1 MKKNLRS
8 LKSLIG
14 LTILLLVAT
23 TLLLAQQQAGAPK
36 TVSQPGNQLN
46 VNPTSATGIT
56 DMQSFWSMI
65 QLGGGIGYLT
75 IVVLGVGLF
84 LALVRLL
91 ELLND
96 ARHMRHALN
105 LQFATLPLEDMPKQ
119 IHAAGNSWLGQL
131 MISMVNLYR
140 ISGTTQSIQQEV
152 SNFLQYITDQFDSFR
167 GRMAFLSDSA
177 GALGLLGT
185 VWGMFLTF
193 FGGNLG
199 DSEKIL
205 NGMGVALVTTLIGLV
220 VSLILNFSATELFS
234 MFNRRLDIITQKSD
248 ELRLRLLELER
259 GRREMFGE
267 TQRRAEHAGEPA
279 RPKVLPSAAQTARRE
294 PEPQVQAVKE
304 PAPIILPRLRM
315 ITKMPDKV
323 QAGAHLP
330 APLKVQ
336 VVSQEG
342 APLHRQPVAFVI
354 AKGKSTFGDGER
366 QTTVLAKENGEV
378 SCDFIASLAPET
390 CEVRVALVNEPAQ
403 QWQGRVEI
411 VPGPPSRGRIE
422 GGNDQAGKVGQTLA
436 DPLSVKVMDRCNNPV
451 AGVRVNFRV
460 ALGRGVLEKQAAEIT
475 KVTNANG
482 VAEVQYTLGPASGF
496 NSVTAEFDGAEIQ
509 PLEFRALARG

>member
-1 MKKNLRS
+1 MKRS
-8 LKSLIG
+8 IRLFS
-14 LTILLLVAT
+14 
-23 TLLLAQQQAGAPK
+23 LLAVALLAFGFVYQLSRAQGQPALTSTAARPG
-36 TVSQPGNQLN
+36 SQVN
-46 VNPTSATGIT
+46 VNPASTTGLT

-75 IVVLGVGLF
+75 IVVLGAGLF

-91 ELLND
+91 ELVND
-96 ARHMRHALN
+96 ARHMRHALK

-119 IHAAGNSWLGQL
+119 IHAAGNSWLGEL

-140 ISGTTQSIQQEV
+140 ISGSTQSIQQEV

-259 GRREMFGE
+259 SRREMFGE
-267 TQRRAEHAGEPA
+267 SMRRTEHASEPP
-279 RPKVLPSAAQTARRE
+279 RPKVLPSAVRRE
-294 PEPQVQAVKE
+294 PEMQVQPAKE

-315 ITKMPDKV
+315 LAKMPDKV

-336 VVSQEG
+336 VISQEG

-354 AKGKSTFGDGER
+354 AKGKSAFGDGER
-366 QTTVLAKENGEV
+366 QTTMLAKENGEV
-378 SCDFIASLAPET
+378 SCDFIASLAPEI

-411 VPGPPSRGRIE
+411 IPGPPSRARIE
-422 GGNDQAGKVGQTLA
+422 GGNDQAGRVGQTLS

-451 AGVRVNFRV
+451 AGVKVKFRV
-460 ALGRGVLEKQAAEIT
+460 ALGKGSFERQAAEIVKT
-475 KVTNANG
+475 TNANG
-482 VAEVQYTLGPASGF
+482 VTETPYTLGPAGGF
-496 NSVTAEFDGAEIQ
+496 NSVIAEFDGAEIQ

>member
-1 MKKNLRS
+1 MKRS
-8 LKSLIG
+8 LRLVF
-14 LTILLLVAT
+14 LLA
-23 TLLLAQQQAGAPK
+23 LLLALGFVYQMSRAQTQGAAPAGAQI
-36 TVSQPGNQLN
+36 SLN
-46 VNPTSATGIT
+46 TNSVTGLS
-56 DMQSFWSMI
+56 DMQSFWAMI

-96 ARHMRHALN
+96 ARHMRQALR
-105 LQFATLPLEDMPKQ
+105 LQFAALPLEEMPKQ
-119 IHAAGNSWLGQL
+119 IHPASNSWLGQL
-131 MISMVNLYR
+131 LMSMVNLYR
-140 ISGTTQSIQQEV
+140 ISGSTQSIQQEI
-152 SNFLQYITDQFDSFR
+152 SSFLQYITDQFDSFR

-220 VSLILNFSATELFS
+220 VSLILNFGTTELFS

-259 GRREMFGE
+259 GRRDFLGE
-267 TQRRAEHAGEPA
+267 TARRAEHEPP
-279 RPKVLPSAAQTARRE
+279 RPKVLPSATPTARRE
-294 PEPQVQAVKE
+294 PEPQLQAVKE

-315 ITKMPDKV
+315 LAKMPEKI

-336 VVSQEG
+336 VLSQEG

-366 QTTVLAKENGEV
+366 QTTMLAKENGEV
-378 SCDFIASLAPET
+378 SCDFIASLTPEV
-390 CEVRVALVNEPAQ
+390 CEIRVALVNEPAQ

-411 VPGPPSRGRIE
+411 VPGPPSRARLE
-422 GGNDQAGKVGQTLA
+422 GGNDQAGKVGQTLS
-436 DPLSVKVMDRCNNPV
+436 DPLSVKVLDRCNNPV
-451 AGVRVNFRV
+451 AGVKVHFRV
-460 ALGRGVLEKQAAEIT
+460 ALGKGVIDKASDAIT
-475 KVTNANG
+475 KTTNANG
-482 VAEVQYTLGPASGF
+482 IAEVQYTLGPAGGF
-496 NSVTAEFDGAEIQ
+496 NSVTAEFEGAEIQ

>member
-8 LKSLIG
+8 PKSLAG
-14 LTILLLVAT
+14 LALLVLAAT
-23 TLLLAQQQAGAPK
+23 TILLAQQTAVPRTISQSG
-36 TVSQPGNQLN
+36 SQPLT
-46 VNPTSATGIT
+46 NPASATGIT
-56 DMQSFWSMI
+56 DVQSFWAMI
-65 QLGGGIGYLT
+65 QLGGNIGYLT
-75 IVVLGVGLF
+75 IVVLGIGLF
-84 LALVRLL
+84 FALVRLL
-91 ELLND
+91 EIVND
-96 ARHMRHALN
+96 ARHMRHALK
-105 LQFATLPLEDMPKQ
+105 LQFAALPLEDMPKQ
-119 IHAAGNSWLGQL
+119 IHTAGNSWLGQL
-131 MISMVNLYR
+131 LISMVNLYR
-140 ISGTTQSIQQEV
+140 ISGSTQSIQQEI
-152 SNFLQYITDQFDSFR
+152 SSFLQYITDQFDSFR

-234 MFNRRLDIITQKSD
+234 MFNRRLDVITQKSD

-259 GRREMFGE
+259 SRKDFLGEALRR
-267 TQRRAEHAGEPA
+267 TEHEPP
-279 RPKVLPSAAQTARRE
+279 RPKVLPSASPTARKE
-294 PEPQVQAVKE
+294 PEPHLQPAKE
-304 PAPIILPRLRM
+304 PAPIILPRLRVLA
-315 ITKMPDKV
+315 KMPEKI

-336 VVSQEG
+336 VVSQDG
-342 APLHRQPVAFVI
+342 APLYRQPVAFVI
-354 AKGKSTFGDGER
+354 TKGKSTFGDGER
-366 QTTVLAKENGEV
+366 QTTMLAKENGEV
-378 SCDFIASLAPET
+378 SCDFIASLTPEI
-390 CEVRVALVNEPAQ
+390 CEMRLALVNEPNQ
-403 QWQGRVEI
+403 QWQTRIEI

-422 GGNDQAGKVGQTLA
+422 GGNDQAGKVGQTLS

-460 ALGRGVLEKQAAEIT
+460 ALGRGSFEKQTTEIT
-475 KVTNANG
+475 KTTNANG
-482 VAEVQYTLGPASGF
+482 VAEVQYTLGPAGGF
-496 NSVTAEFDGAEIQ
+496 NSVTAEFEGAEIQ

>member
-1 MKKNLRS
+1 MK
-8 LKSLIG
+8 
-14 LTILLLVAT
+14 
-23 TLLLAQQQAGAPK
+23 
-36 TVSQPGNQLN
+36 
-46 VNPTSATGIT
+46 
-56 DMQSFWSMI
+56 SFWSMI
-65 QLGGGIGYLT
+65 QLGGNIGYLT
-75 IVVLGVGLF
+75 IVVLGIGLF

-91 ELLND
+91 ELMND
-96 ARHMRHALN
+96 ARHMRHALK
-105 LQFATLPLEDMPKQ
+105 LQFATLPLEEMPKQ
-119 IHAAGNSWLGQL
+119 IHLSGNSWLGQL
-131 MISMVNLYR
+131 LISLVNLYR
-140 ISGTTQSIQQEV
+140 ISGSTQAIQQEI

-205 NGMGVALVTTLIGLV
+205 NGMGVALITTLIGLV
-220 VSLILNFSATELFS
+220 VSLILNFGTTELFT

-248 ELRLRLLELER
+248 ELRLRLLGLER
-259 GRREMFGE
+259 SRKDFIGE
-267 TQRRAEHAGEPA
+267 AMRRAEHGGEA
-279 RPKVLPSAAQTARRE
+279 SRPKVLPPTSPTARKE
-294 PEPQVQAVKE
+294 PEPPLQAVKE
-304 PAPIILPRLRM
+304 PAPIILPRLRVLA
-315 ITKMPDKV
+315 KMPEKV

-366 QTTVLAKENGEV
+366 QTTMLAKENGEV
-378 SCDFIASLAPET
+378 SCDFMASLTPEI
-390 CEVRVALVNEPAQ
+390 CELRVALVNEPAQ

-411 VPGPPSRGRIE
+411 VPGPPSRARSE
-422 GGNDQAGKVGQTLA
+422 GGNDQAGKIGQTLS
-436 DPLSVKVMDRCNNPV
+436 DPFSVKVMDRCNNPV
-451 AGVRVNFRV
+451 AGVRVHFRV
-460 ALGRGVLEKQAAEIT
+460 ALGKGTFEKGHDAVT
-475 KVTNANG
+475 KTTNASG
-482 VAEVQYTLGPASGF
+482 IAEAQFTLGPAGGF
-496 NSVTAEFDGAEIQ
+496 NSVIAEFEGAEIQ

>member
-8 LKSLIG
+8 PKSLAG
-14 LTILLLVAT
+14 LALLVLAT
-23 TLLLAQQQAGAPK
+23 MMILLAQQTAVPGA
-36 TVSQPGNQLN
+36 VSQTGSQPLT
-46 VNPTSATGIT
+46 NPASATGIT
-56 DMQSFWSMI
+56 DVQSFWAMI
-65 QLGGGIGYLT
+65 QLGGNIGYLT
-75 IVVLGVGLF
+75 IVVLGIGLF
-84 LALVRLL
+84 FALVRLL
-91 ELLND
+91 EIVND
-96 ARHMRHALN
+96 ARHMRHALK
-105 LQFATLPLEDMPKQ
+105 LQFATLPLDDMPKQ

-131 MISMVNLYR
+131 LISMVNLYR
-140 ISGTTQSIQQEV
+140 ISGSTQSIQQEI
-152 SNFLQYITDQFDSFR
+152 SSFLQYITDQFDSFR

-234 MFNRRLDIITQKSD
+234 MFNRRLDTITQKSD

-259 GRREMFGE
+259 SRKDFLGEALRR
-267 TQRRAEHAGEPA
+267 TEHEPP
-279 RPKVLPSAAQTARRE
+279 RPKVLPSASPTARKE
-294 PEPQVQAVKE
+294 PEPHLQPAKE
-304 PAPIILPRLRM
+304 PAPIILPRLRVL
-315 ITKMPDKV
+315 TKMPEKI

-336 VVSQEG
+336 VVSQDG

-354 AKGKSTFGDGER
+354 TKGKSTFGDGER
-366 QTTVLAKENGEV
+366 QTTMLAKENGEV
-378 SCDFIASLAPET
+378 SCDFIASLTPEI
-390 CEVRVALVNEPAQ
+390 CEMRLALVNEPNQ
-403 QWQGRVEI
+403 QWQTRIEI
-411 VPGPPSRGRIE
+411 VPGPPSRARIE
-422 GGNDQAGKVGQTLA
+422 SGNDQAGKVGQTLS

-460 ALGRGVLEKQAAEIT
+460 ALGRGSFEKQATEIT
-475 KVTNANG
+475 KTTNANG
-482 VAEVQYTLGPASGF
+482 IAEVQYTLGPAGGF
-496 NSVTAEFDGAEIQ
+496 NSVTAEFEGAEIQ